1 MPRTMCRSTMPP
13 QKRERK
19 KKEKN
24 TVVEKNIFF
33 GGNALGAKFTTPT
46 IPPLQVTKAITIF
59 SMCSEE
65 LLNPKYYSYKQNI
78 RVTRA
83 TTLENVD
90 GRF

>member
-1 MPRTMCRSTMPP
+1 MPRTMGRSTMPP

-19 KKEKN
+19 KKE
-24 TVVEKNIFF
+24 EKHGCRKKYFF

-78 RVTRA
+78 RVRRA
-83 TTLENVD
+83 TTLGNVD